1 MTTSIKQTKTGLLI
15 LILVLVLTLNSAAQ
29 TAETLR
35 ETITRSYAGKKST
48 IGLSIISSDGA
59 DTLSINGN
67 RHFPMQSVFK
77 FHIALT
83 VLSQVQSGKLALDQ
97 RVTIRKD
104 QLLPGLFSPLREKY
118 PEGVTL
124 PISEIIE
131 YAVSKSDNAA
141 CDALI
146 RLVGSPLT
154 VEEYFIKSGFQDISI
169 KINEEVMQSNW
180 DLQFQN
186 WITPKTASQI
196 LRSFYKNEHQQLSPS
211 NHEFIWNTMKQTETG
226 KNRLKGQLPPGSTVA
241 HKTGWSGTNKD
252 GVTAAVNDI
261 GIVFLPDGDYF
272 FISVFVTDSK
282 EDIETN
288 EKIIA
293 DICRLAWDYFAEK
306 DKQR

>member
-1 MTTSIKQTKTGLLI
+1 MTSTIRQTKTGLLI
-15 LILVLVLTLNSAAQ
+15 LIPVFMLVLNSTAQ

-35 ETITRSYAGKKST
+35 EAITKTYAAKKST

-59 DTLSINGN
+59 DTLSINGS

-83 VLSQVQSGKLALDQ
+83 VLSHIQSGKLSLDQ
-97 RVTIRKD
+97 RVTIRRD

-118 PEGVTL
+118 PDGVTL

-154 VEEYFIKSGFQDISI
+154 VEEYFIKSGFRDISI

-226 KNRLKGQLPPGSTVA
+226 KNRLKGQLPPRSTVA

-272 FISVFVTDSK
+272 IISVFVTDSK

-293 DICRLAWDYFAEK
+293 DICRLAWDYFTKKA
-306 DKQR
+306 KQR